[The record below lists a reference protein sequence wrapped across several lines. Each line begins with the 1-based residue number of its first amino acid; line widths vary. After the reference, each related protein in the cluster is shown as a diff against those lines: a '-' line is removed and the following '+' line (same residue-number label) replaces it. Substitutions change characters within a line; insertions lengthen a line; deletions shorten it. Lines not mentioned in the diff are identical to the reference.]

1 MAERPKGYLTK
12 GKTKS
17 PDAARKAKARETFT
31 PKGLGKEVLNAVL
44 SGSPMGKGSKATG
57 GAAKVVRNV
66 IQTVTRKDQAIAP
79 GMRKTAKYIKNMDK
93 LDRKESKAISLA
105 SAKTRANIDKMEK
118 SGNYKKAGNTK
129 PNKPAAKPQPA
140 KPTREQALRANRTRD
155 LRAAKYKG
163 SLSKEPKP
171 LSKTPRLSNETK
183 KLLEKFQTPK
193 EQPPSTRT
201 GMGGMIGEARP
212 LAAPAKRERIRQEQL
227 KRPVTRSKRNPKEI
241 KEERI
246 KKAIESKQGKVKI
259 EPTGKPSRL
268 TPPAKPKTKKPLTK
282 SNRSGKYD
290 KRADELDLST
300 DKDIQTVRG
309 KEYPDGF
316 PMKSRFA
323 GKTIESR
330 SSQSSSARGKE
341 VKRVDESR
349 KRKEDVREKEIE
361 SRIESRIKEAGETYF
376 PKADPNK
383 RLPRRTLED
392 RRVQLKKQV
401 RSKRAASATAEVKR
415 KEALARL
422 TPTQRLRVK
431 RMVKETV
438 ENSKKK

>member
-44 SGSPMGKGSKATG
+44 SGSPMGRGAKAAG
-57 GAAKVVRNV
+57 GIGKVVKTV
-66 IQTVTRKDQAIAP
+66 KQTITRKDQAIVS
-79 GMRKTAKYIKNMDK
+79 GNRKTAKYIKNMDK
-93 LDRKESKAISLA
+93 LDKAENKAISLA
-105 SAKTRANIDKMEK
+105 SARTRANIDKMEK
-118 SGNYKKAGNTK
+118 SGNYKKVGNTK
-129 PNKPAAKPQPA
+129 PSKPAAKPQSQ
-140 KPTREQALRANRTRD
+140 KPTREEALRANRARD
-155 LRAAKYKG
+155 LKATKYKG

-171 LSKTPRLSNETK
+171 LSETPRLSNETK
-183 KLLEKFQTPK
+183 KLLEKFQVSKVEPY
-193 EQPPSTRT
+193 STRT

-212 LAAPAKRERIRQEQL
+212 LAAPARRETKRQEFK
-227 KRPVTRSKRNPKEI
+227 KRPVTRSKVNPKDI
-241 KEERI
+241 KEARI
-246 KKAIESKQGKVKI
+246 AKGKAAKAAKVKI
-259 EPTGKPSRL
+259 EPTGKPSKL
-268 TPPAKPKTKKPLTK
+268 TPPVKPKTKKPLTK
-282 SNRSGKYD
+282 NNRSGKYD
-290 KRADELDLST
+290 KRAEELDLST

-376 PKADPNK
+376 PKADPSK

>member
-1 MAERPKGYLTK
+1 MAERPKGYLSK

-44 SGSPMGKGSKATG
+44 SGSPMGRGAKAAG
-57 GAAKVVRNV
+57 GIGKVVR
-66 IQTVTRKDQAIAP
+66 QTITRKDPVVTKNLKTIA
-79 GMRKTAKYIKNMDK
+79 RYKKNMDK
-93 LDRKESKAISLA
+93 LEKAENKATSLA
-105 SAKTRANIDKMEK
+105 SARTRANIDKMEK
-118 SGNYKKAGNTK
+118 SGKYKKVGNTK
-129 PNKPAAKPQPA
+129 PNKPAAKPQSS
-140 KPTREQALRANRTRD
+140 KPTREQALRANRARD
-155 LRAAKYKG
+155 LKAAKYKG

-171 LSKTPRLSNETK
+171 LSKNPRLSNETK

-193 EQPPSTRT
+193 EQPPSTKT
-201 GMGGMIGEARP
+201 SMGQMIGEARP
-212 LAAPAKRERIRQEQL
+212 LAKGQKLEAFRQEFK

-241 KEERI
+241 KEAQIE
-246 KKAIESKQGKVKI
+246 KAKAGKASKVKI

-268 TPPAKPKTKKPLTK
+268 TRPAKPTTKKPLTK

-290 KRADELDLST
+290 KRAEELDLST

-309 KEYPDGF
+309 KEYPEGF
-316 PMKSRFA
+316 PMKPRFA

-330 SSQSSSARGKE
+330 SSQSSSARGQE

-349 KRKEDVREKEIE
+349 KRKEDVRENKENE
-361 SRIESRIKEAGETYF
+361 KLDEQLRLAGTSYF
-376 PKADPNK
+376 PKSNPNK
-383 RLPRRTLED
+383 RLPRKTLED
-392 RRVQLKKQV
+392 RRVQLKKQA
-401 RSKRAASATAEVKR
+401 RSKRAASTAAEVKR

>member
-1 MAERPKGYLTK
+1 MAERLTRPKGYLSK

-44 SGSPMGKGSKATG
+44 SGSPMGRGAKAAG
-57 GAAKVVRNV
+57 GIGKVVR
-66 IQTVTRKDQAIAP
+66 QTITRKDPVVTKNLKTIA
-79 GMRKTAKYIKNMDK
+79 RYKKNMDK
-93 LDRKESKAISLA
+93 LEKAENKATSLA
-105 SAKTRANIDKMEK
+105 SARTRANIDKMEK
-118 SGNYKKAGNTK
+118 SGKYKKVGNTK
-129 PNKPAAKPQPA
+129 PNKPAAKPQSS
-140 KPTREQALRANRTRD
+140 KPTREQALRANRARD
-155 LRAAKYKG
+155 LKAAKYKG

-171 LSKTPRLSNETK
+171 LSKNPRLSNETK

-193 EQPPSTRT
+193 EQPPSTKT
-201 GMGGMIGEARP
+201 SMGQMIGEARP
-212 LAAPAKRERIRQEQL
+212 LAKGQKLEAFRQEFK

-241 KEERI
+241 KEAQIE
-246 KKAIESKQGKVKI
+246 KAKAAKASKVKI

-268 TPPAKPKTKKPLTK
+268 TRPAKPTTKKPLTK
-282 SNRSGKYD
+282 NNRSGKYD
-290 KRADELDLST
+290 KRAEELDLST

-309 KEYPDGF
+309 KEYPEGF
-316 PMKSRFA
+316 PMKPRFA

-330 SSQSSSARGKE
+330 SSQSSSARGQE
-341 VKRVDESR
+341 VKRVDE
-349 KRKEDVREKEIE
+349 KRKNKESGKDATDREV
-361 SRIESRIKEAGETYF
+361 EARASEGMKTYF
-376 PKADPNK
+376 PKSNPNK
-383 RLPRRTLED
+383 RLPRKTLED
-392 RRVQLKKQV
+392 RRVQLKKQA
-401 RSKRAASATAEVKR
+401 RSKRAASTAAEVKR